1 MCVNEDVSVCQ
12 CRCVCLYVVKCT
24 LTSSRCST
32 VVPTGYFQMVICIAV
47 LYCIFDNAG
56 LVNFTDDC
64 NVTKVKGSFRDGVDL
79 PAGVK

>member
-1 MCVNEDVSVCQ
+1 MCENVDVYVCQ
-12 CRCVCLYVVKCT
+12 CRCYACMCVKRT

-32 VVPTGYFQMVICIAV
+32 VVPICYFQMVIAV

-56 LVNFTDDC
+56 LDNFTDDC
-64 NVTKVKGSFRDGVDL
+64 NVRKVKGSFRDGVDL

>member
-1 MCVNEDVSVCQ
+1 M
-12 CRCVCLYVVKCT
+12 
-24 LTSSRCST
+24 
-32 VVPTGYFQMVICIAV
+32 PTGYFQMVICIAV

-64 NVTKVKGSFRDGVDL
+64 NVRKVKGSFRDGVDL

>member
-1 MCVNEDVSVCQ
+1 MCMCVNADVYACM
-12 CRCVCLYVVKCT
+12 CVKYT

-32 VVPTGYFQMVICIAV
+32 VVPICYFQMVIAV

-64 NVTKVKGSFRDGVDL
+64 DVRKVKGSFRDGVDL
-79 PAGVK
+79 PAGVN